1 MNEDILQIRMKL
13 INYAYI
19 SQMLDYMRKRDNQ
32 IMVINTF
39 IGVL

>member
-1 MNEDILQIRMKL
+1 MNEDILQMRMEL

-19 SQMLDYMRKRDNQ
+19 SQMLDYMRKRDTQ

-39 IGVL
+39 IEAL